1 MIKFYFH
8 PSPNP
13 LKIALYLEETGEPYE
28 LIAVDTR
35 KGEQH
40 ADSFKAINPNAK
52 TPAMMDG
59 DANARPAAQR
69 AETLKTKFTF
79 KTEVDEDA
87 RKMLFPSNEQLKNV

>member
-28 LIAVDTR
+28 IIPVDTR

-40 ADSFKAINPNAK
+40 SDAFKAINPNAK
-52 TPAMMDG
+52 TPAMLDVLDVNYLDRSASIILAG
-59 DANARPAAQR
+59 GSG
-69 AETLKTKFTF
+69 E
-79 KTEVDEDA
+79 
-87 RKMLFPSNEQLKNV
+87 